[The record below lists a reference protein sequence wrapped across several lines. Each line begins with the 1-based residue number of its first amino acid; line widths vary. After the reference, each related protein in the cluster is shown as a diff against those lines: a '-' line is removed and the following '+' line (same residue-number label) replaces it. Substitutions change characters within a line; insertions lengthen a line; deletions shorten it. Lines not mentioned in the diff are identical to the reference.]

1 MEQYEKLA
9 ELMLQHDEEGKP
21 FTFYH
26 YMIDL
31 TGGPCIYKRISGCGS
46 GTEYMAV
53 TPWGDLYPC
62 HQFVGDDKY
71 KLGDIA
77 YIVINQWNPT
87 TEIVKIITAQCQ
99 ITSEPYKG
107 FLGMW
112 CYDAVILAQDAVYDG
127 YPSLVGRQEREV
139 KEPVFDGAAR
149 YMSEN
154 GISFK

>member
-1 MEQYEKLA
+1 MENKNENVLFELKKLDDA
-9 ELMLQHDEEGKP
+9 
-21 FTFYH
+21 
-26 YMIDL
+26 DL
-31 TGGPCIYKRISGCGS
+31 NTVTGG
-46 GTEYMAV
+46 TN
-53 TPWGDLYPC
+53 TGDAP
-62 HQFVGDDKY
+62 KY

-139 KEPVFDGAAR
+139 KERVFDGAAR
-149 YMSEN
+149 YMSDN

>member
-1 MEQYEKLA
+1 MENKNENVLFELKKLDDA
-9 ELMLQHDEEGKP
+9 
-21 FTFYH
+21 
-26 YMIDL
+26 DL
-31 TGGPCIYKRISGCGS
+31 NTVTVGTNTGDAP
-46 GTEYMAV
+46 
-53 TPWGDLYPC
+53 
-62 HQFVGDDKY
+62 KY

-139 KEPVFDGAAR
+139 KERVFDGAAR